1 MNLLDLFNQALLLTE
16 GVSQNDIN
24 YAIDNRVWVNFT
36 YDDNTESAEKGKRYV
51 AIYVYGLSKAGNPI
65 FRGYQLYGKSK
76 TLVPTWKTF
85 RLDRVINWTPTFA
98 QFWSPIEKLGPSGA
112 PAYRTDGDD
121 AMKIIYNQVDFSK
134 KIARIKKKA

>member
-1 MNLLDLFNQALLLTE
+1 MNLLEIFNKVLLLTE

-24 YAIDNRVWVNFT
+24 YAIDNRVWINIT
-36 YDDNTESAEKGKRYV
+36 YDDDSESAEKGKRYV
-51 AIYVYGLSKAGNPI
+51 AIYAYGLSMAGNPI

-85 RLDRVINWTPTFA
+85 RLDRVMSWTPTYA

-112 PAYRTDGDD
+112 APYNPNGDGS
-121 AMKIIYNQVDFSK
+121 MKIVYNQVDFSK
-134 KIARIKKKA
+134 KVARVKKPK